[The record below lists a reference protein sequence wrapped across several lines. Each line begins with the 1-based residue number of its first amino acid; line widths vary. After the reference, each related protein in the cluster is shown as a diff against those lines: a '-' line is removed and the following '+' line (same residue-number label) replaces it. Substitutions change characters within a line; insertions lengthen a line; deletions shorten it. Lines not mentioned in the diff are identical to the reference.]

1 MGSTTRGLRLGR
13 IAGVEV
19 RLDWSL
25 LIVFWLI
32 VMSLGGGL
40 FPARHP
46 DWSPLLIWGM
56 AGFAAVLFLA
66 SILAHEL
73 SHAVVGRAQG
83 IEVVGITLFIFGGMA
98 HMRGEPRSPRAEL
111 LMAGV
116 GPVTSLVIGVIATV
130 WGSYLVAPG
139 ALDAG
144 EPLGAFQAASPLATV
159 LLWLGPLNIM
169 LGVFNLIP
177 GFPLDGGRVL
187 RAALWATT
195 RDYTKATRWAAG
207 IGQAVGLLFIL
218 AGVTMMLGAR
228 IPFLGRG
235 LVSGLWIA
243 FIGWFLKSAAA
254 ASYSQVMISD
264 LLDDVP
270 VSRLMKRQPVTV
282 DAGVSVAQLVDG
294 YLMATAERAF
304 PVVDAAQG
312 ADVNRWLGIVT
323 MEDVRKVPRD
333 LWQTTR
339 VSDIMTSAREVAVA
353 SPDETAAGALQKLA
367 ARDVEQLPVV
377 DGADGGRL
385 VGLIRRL
392 DIMRWLELQQPRG
405 GGARVPRERH
415 A

>member
-1 MGSTTRGLRLGR
+1 MVPATRGLRVGR

-25 LIVFWLI
+25 LIVFGLI

-56 AGFAAVLFLA
+56 AAFAAVLFLA

-73 SHAVVGRAQG
+73 SHALVGRAQG
-83 IEVVGITLFIFGGMA
+83 IEIVGITLFIFGGMA

-116 GPVTSLVIGVIATV
+116 GPVTSLLIGVVATV
-130 WGSYLVAPG
+130 WGSYLVGPG
-139 ALDAG
+139 ALDAA
-144 EPLGAFQAASPLATV
+144 EPLRAFQAASPLATV

-195 RDYTKATRWAAG
+195 RDYSKATRWAAG

-228 IPFLGRG
+228 VPLLGRG

-254 ASYSQVMISD
+254 SSYSQVMVSD

-270 VSRLMKRQPVTV
+270 VSRLMKRQPATV
-282 DAGVSVAQLVDG
+282 DAAVSVAQLVDG

-304 PVVDAAQG
+304 PVVDGAG
-312 ADVNRWLGIVT
+312 ADRLLGIVT

-333 LWQTTR
+333 LWLTTR
-339 VSDIMTSAREVAVA
+339 VSDIMTNAQDVAVV
-353 SPDETAAGALQKLA
+353 SPRETAAVALQQLA
-367 ARDVEQLPVV
+367 ARNVEQLPVV
-377 DGADGGRL
+377 DGGQL
-385 VGLIRRL
+385 VGLLRRL

-405 GGARVPRERH
+405 GGSRIARERH

>member
-1 MGSTTRGLRLGR
+1 MGR

-25 LIVFWLI
+25 LIVFGLI

-73 SHAVVGRAQG
+73 SHALVGRAQG

-111 LMAGV
+111 LDGRGGAGHQLAHRRRRDRV
-116 GPVTSLVIGVIATV
+116 GLAT
-130 WGSYLVAPG
+130 WLRPG
-139 ALDAG
+139 AIDAA
-144 EPLGAFQAASPLATV
+144 EPLRAFQGASPLATV
-159 LLWLGPLNIM
+159 LLWLGPINIM

-195 RDYTKATRWAAG
+195 RDYSKATRWAAG
-207 IGQAVGLLFIL
+207 VGQAVGLLFIL

-228 IPFLGRG
+228 IPLLGRG

-254 ASYSQVMISD
+254 SSYSQVMVSD

-270 VSRLMKRQPVTV
+270 VSRLMKHQPVTV
-282 DAGVSVAQLVDG
+282 DAAVSVAQLVDG
-294 YLMATAERAF
+294 YLMASAERAF
-304 PVVDAAQG
+304 PVVEEGD
-312 ADVNRWLGIVT
+312 RLLGIVT

-339 VSDIMTSAREVAVA
+339 VSDIMTNAPDVAVV
-353 SPDETAAGALQKLA
+353 SPDETAAAALKTLA

-377 DGADGGRL
+377 DGAVGGRL
-385 VGLIRRL
+385 VGLLRRL

-405 GGARVPRERH
+405 RGSRVARERH

>member
-1 MGSTTRGLRLGR
+1 
-13 IAGVEV
+13 
-19 RLDWSL
+19 
-25 LIVFWLI
+25 
-32 VMSLGGGL
+32 
-40 FPARHP
+40 
-46 DWSPLLIWGM
+46 
-56 AGFAAVLFLA
+56 
-66 SILAHEL
+66 
-73 SHAVVGRAQG
+73 
-83 IEVVGITLFIFGGMA
+83 
-98 HMRGEPRSPRAEL
+98 
-111 LMAGV
+111 MAGV
-116 GPVTSLVIGVIATV
+116 GPVTSLAIGIVATV
-130 WGSYLVAPG
+130 WGSYLVVPG

-144 EPLGAFQAASPLATV
+144 EPLGAFQSASPLATV

-207 IGQAVGLLFIL
+207 AGQAVGLLFIL

-270 VSRLMKRQPVTV
+270 VSRLMKRQPMTV
-282 DAGVSVAQLVDG
+282 DAEVSVAQLVDG
-294 YLMATAERAF
+294 FLMATAERAF
-304 PVVDAAQG
+304 PVVDG
-312 ADVNRWLGIVT
+312 ADVNRLLGIVT

-339 VSDIMTSAREVAVA
+339 VSDIMTSAREVAVV
-353 SPDETAAGALQKLA
+353 SPDETAAAALHKLA

-377 DGADGGRL
+377 DGAADGRL

-405 GGARVPRERH
+405 GGARLPRERH

>member
-1 MGSTTRGLRLGR
+1 MVPATRGVRVGR
-13 IAGVEV
+13 IAGVDV

-56 AGFAAVLFLA
+56 AGVAAVLFLA
-66 SILAHEL
+66 SVLAHEL
-73 SHAVVGRAQG
+73 SHALVGRAQG
-83 IEVVGITLFIFGGMA
+83 IEVVGITLFIFGGVA

-116 GPVTSLVIGVIATV
+116 GPVTSLLIGVVATV
-130 WGSYLVAPG
+130 WGSYLVGPG
-139 ALDAG
+139 AVDAA
-144 EPLGAFQAASPLATV
+144 EPLRAFQAASPLATV

-169 LGVFNLIP
+169 LGLFNLIP

-195 RDYTKATRWAAG
+195 RDYSKATRWAAA
-207 IGQAVGLLFIL
+207 IGQGVGLLFIL

-228 IPFLGRG
+228 IPLLGRG

-254 ASYSQVMISD
+254 SSYSQVMVSD

-282 DAGVSVAQLVDG
+282 EASVSVAQLVDD

-304 PVVDAAQG
+304 PVVDVANV
-312 ADVNRWLGIVT
+312 DRLLGIVT

-333 LWQTTR
+333 HWQTTP
-339 VSDIMTSAREVAVA
+339 VSDVMTNASQLAVVSPTEPASA
-353 SPDETAAGALQKLA
+353 ALQKLA
-367 ARDVEQLPVV
+367 SRDIEQLPVV
-377 DGADGGRL
+377 DGGRL

-405 GGARVPRERH
+405 RGAGLPRERH

>member
-1 MGSTTRGLRLGR
+1 MVPATRGFRVGR

-46 DWSPLLIWGM
+46 DWSPMLIWGM

-66 SILAHEL
+66 SVLAHEL
-73 SHAVVGRAQG
+73 SHALVGRAQG

-116 GPVTSLVIGVIATV
+116 GPVTSLVIGFVATL

-139 ALDAG
+139 ALDPA
-144 EPLGAFQAASPLATV
+144 EPLRAFQAASPLATV

-195 RDYTKATRWAAG
+195 RDYSKATRWAAG

-218 AGVTMMLGAR
+218 AGVAMMLGGR
-228 IPFLGRG
+228 VPFLGRG

-254 ASYSQVMISD
+254 SSYSQVMVSD

-270 VSRLMKRQPVTV
+270 VSRLMKRQPITV
-282 DAGVSVAQLVDG
+282 DAGVSVAEFVDG
-294 YLMATAERAF
+294 TLMATAERAF
-304 PVVDAAQG
+304 PVVDG
-312 ADVNRWLGIVT
+312 ADRDRLLGIVT

-333 LWQTTR
+333 VWSTTR
-339 VSDIMTSAREVAVA
+339 VSDIMTNAPEVAVA
-353 SPDETAAGALQKLA
+353 LPSEPASVALQKLA
-367 ARDVEQLPVV
+367 SRNIEQLPVV
-377 DGADGGRL
+377 DGGRL
-385 VGLIRRL
+385 VGLLRRL

-405 GGARVPRERH
+405 RGSGIARERH